1 MVATAGDSR
10 ARCRRHI
17 RFSSCLLHQARDL
30 YILNDQ
36 FVCQLRQ
43 VCMQEANKR
52 AMELPRADA
61 ASQPE
66 SLEDA
71 LTKLRRRID
80 LDDYDN
86 KPVPR

>member
-1 MVATAGDSR
+1 V
-10 ARCRRHI
+10 
-17 RFSSCLLHQARDL
+17 
-30 YILNDQ
+30 
-36 FVCQLRQ
+36 
-43 VCMQEANKR
+43 QEANKR

-61 ASQPE
+61 GSQPE